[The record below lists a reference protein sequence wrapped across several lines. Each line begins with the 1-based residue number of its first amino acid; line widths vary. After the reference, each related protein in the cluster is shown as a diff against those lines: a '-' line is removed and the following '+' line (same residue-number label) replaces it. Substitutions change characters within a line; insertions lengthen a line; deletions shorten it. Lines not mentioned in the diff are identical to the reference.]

1 MPQNSCDRLW
11 RRMEWPPITDTMLA
25 KHNNI
30 KLPVDL
36 LRLIAIV
43 YRKLMLLDVQNHS
56 TCIFAGRLGRKR
68 TNLPF
73 KLHDASKKM
82 NDIVQMAPIGSKS
95 MTLLR
100 KLSLLKWSEILI
112 VIKCESR
119 ELIKNTDKNT
129 TAIISYVCLVIECK
143 QSRSWIE
150 ARNFQKIVKK
160 KWQSLVLIDVT

>member
-25 KHNNI
+25 KHKNI

-43 YRKLMLLDVQNHS
+43 CEKAYVAWRTESLELHFRSHM
-56 TCIFAGRLGRKR
+56 GRKR

-82 NDIVQMAPIGSKS
+82 NDIVQMAPMGSKS

-129 TAIISYVCLVIECK
+129 TAIISYVCLVNRM
-143 QSRSWIE
+143 QT
-150 ARNFQKIVKK
+150 VKVK
-160 KWQSLVLIDVT
+160 NWSAKFSKNCQEK